1 MKMMSNYWTV
11 FGVVS
16 ALIICLILEVSIVN
30 VSGFSNPHNSAT
42 DIPIFST
49 LGVFSII
56 SQLIILNFVYT
67 KNVPYEKSIL
77 WIMYKAMVL
86 MQLAIIIIL
95 VMILIGVNFT
105 LSYYLV
111 HLELVFMISSI
122 TAVGVMGLL
131 SYKFIT
137 WLKMNKSRITFAYL
151 FASLSLSINA
161 IIGMIYVS
169 DQFNYV
175 SDVIQPKP
183 YGGFIMHTH
192 SSLLADLYTI
202 SSGVTFV
209 LFWLGTVLLLQSYRK
224 RLGAIKFWIIML
236 VPLLYFLSQ
245 FQPIVT
251 SVLLDYSSEDP
262 MLFSIV
268 YVLMLQ
274 VSTPVGGIMFGLA
287 FMLVARKIQNEKVK
301 GYLVISGIGLLLLLI
316 SYRPQEII
324 TGPFPPFGLLSASF
338 MGLAS
343 FLVFIGIYS
352 AATSASQDSVV
363 RQSIRKIALQEA
375 SFLDAIGTAEMD
387 QEIERRAVNVAKEQQ
402 GTLTQQ
408 TGIQSSL
415 TENDMKQYVSKVL
428 KEIHVLQN
436 NDEILSKGKEILE
449 TSTEF
454 LICSKAG
461 GIRLVYN
468 NYFGSYE
475 KIMQEYSKGKHK
487 GIRLVTFIDRDS
499 IDIVQKFL
507 TIGVHVRHVKNMP
520 PIDFAVSDK
529 EMVASI
535 EKTGRGQAIKNLL
548 VSTEQPYID
557 HFTSIFNELW
567 KDGIDTKDRI
577 KAIEEGIDTEG
588 IEIIQNPA
596 EIQKII
602 FELLKSAGEEILVIF
617 SSANAFHRQEYLGAF
632 QFLKQAANER
642 EVKARILTPKDD
654 LIVQTAQR
662 WMEQQSQQNKE
673 QQLPK
678 QQKINIRFIEPYL
691 QTKVSLLIVDRKFS
705 IAVELKDDAAQKSY
719 EAMGLATYSNS
730 KPTVL
735 SYVSIFENLWRQNE
749 LYHQVKETNEQL
761 ESANEKLKIHD
772 KIQQEFINI
781 AAHELKTPIQPI
793 LSLSEVVL
801 SQTKDV
807 EQADLLEIINRNAR
821 RLHRLSEDIL
831 DVTRI
836 ESNSLH
842 LRKDRFNLIEMI
854 NSAIA
859 DSKNQIKK
867 EYKDNIKLESGFNE
881 DEDVFIA
888 ADRNRIYQVILNLL
902 NNAIKFTKEGT
913 IVVSAA
919 AVQEK
924 NGHNDV
930 VIVSVS
936 DTGQGIDNEIL
947 PRLFTKFATK
957 SETGG
962 TGLGLFISK
971 SIIEAHGGKIWA
983 ENNAG
988 GKGAT
993 FSFSLPI
1000 ANK

>member
-1 MKMMSNYWTV
+1 
-11 FGVVS
+11 
-16 ALIICLILEVSIVN
+16 
-30 VSGFSNPHNSAT
+30 
-42 DIPIFST
+42 
-49 LGVFSII
+49 
-56 SQLIILNFVYT
+56 
-67 KNVPYEKSIL
+67 
-77 WIMYKAMVL
+77 
-86 MQLAIIIIL
+86 
-95 VMILIGVNFT
+95 
-105 LSYYLV
+105 
-111 HLELVFMISSI
+111 MISSV

-137 WLKMNKSRITFAYL
+137 WLKLNKSRITFAYL

-161 IIGMIYVS
+161 IIGIIYVS

-175 SDVIQPKP
+175 PDVIQPKP
-183 YGGFIMHTH
+183 YGGFILHTH
-192 SSLLADLYTI
+192 YSSLTDLYTI
-202 SSGVTFV
+202 SSSVTFV
-209 LFWLGTVLLLQSYRK
+209 LFWLGTVLLLQNYRK

-251 SVLLDYSSEDP
+251 SVLFDYSSGNP

-268 YVLMLQ
+268 YVLMLE
-274 VSTPVGGIMFGLA
+274 VSTPVGGIVFGLA

-352 AATSASQDSVV
+352 AATSASQDSVL

-375 SFLDAIGTAEMD
+375 SFFDAIGTSEMD

-415 TENDMKQYVSKVL
+415 TENDMKQYVSEVL

-436 NDEILSKGKEILE
+436 IDEILSKGKEILE

-454 LICSKAG
+454 LVCSKAG

-487 GIRLVTFIDRDS
+487 GIRLVASIDRDS
-499 IDIVQKFL
+499 IDVVQKFL
-507 TIGVHVRHVKNMP
+507 TIGVHIRHVKNMP

-535 EKTGRGQAIKNLL
+535 EKTGSGQAIKNLL

-567 KDGIDTKDRI
+567 KNGIDAKDRI

-602 FELLKSAGEEILVIF
+602 FDLLKSAREEILVMF
-617 SSANAFHRQEYLGAF
+617 SSANAFHRQEYLGAV
-632 QFLKQAANER
+632 QLLKEAANER
-642 EVKARILTPKDD
+642 EVKSRILTPKDD
-654 LIVQTAQR
+654 LIVQTARR
-662 WMEQQSQQNKE
+662 WMEQQSQQ
-673 QQLPK
+673 
-678 QQKINIRFIEPYL
+678 KINIRFIDPYL

-705 IAVELKDDAAQKSY
+705 LAVELKDDAAQKSY

-749 LYHQVKETNEQL
+749 LYQQVKEANEQL
-761 ESANEKLKIHD
+761 ESANEKLKSHD

-781 AAHELKTPIQPI
+781 AAHELRTPIQPI
-793 LSLSEVVL
+793 LGLSEIIL
-801 SQTKDV
+801 SKTKDI
-807 EQADLLEIINRNAR
+807 EQAKLLEIVNRNAK
-821 RLHRLSEDIL
+821 RLQRLTEDIL
-831 DVTRI
+831 DVSKI
-836 ESNSLH
+836 ESKSLH
-842 LRKDRFNLIEMI
+842 LSKVRFNLIEMI
-854 NSAIA
+854 NGAIA
-859 DSKNQIKK
+859 DSRHQIKK
-867 EYKDNIKLESGFNE
+867 EYKDNIKLESLFN
-881 DEDVFIA
+881 EDVFIA

-902 NNAIKFTKEGT
+902 NNAIKFTKEGR
-913 IVVSAA
+913 IVISAA

-936 DTGQGIDNEIL
+936 DTGQGIDYEIL

-983 ENNAG
+983 ENNAS

-1000 ANK
+1000 VNK

>member
-1 MKMMSNYWTV
+1 
-11 FGVVS
+11 
-16 ALIICLILEVSIVN
+16 
-30 VSGFSNPHNSAT
+30 
-42 DIPIFST
+42 
-49 LGVFSII
+49 
-56 SQLIILNFVYT
+56 
-67 KNVPYEKSIL
+67 
-77 WIMYKAMVL
+77 
-86 MQLAIIIIL
+86 
-95 VMILIGVNFT
+95 
-105 LSYYLV
+105 
-111 HLELVFMISSI
+111 
-122 TAVGVMGLL
+122 
-131 SYKFIT
+131 
-137 WLKMNKSRITFAYL
+137 
-151 FASLSLSINA
+151 
-161 IIGMIYVS
+161 
-169 DQFNYV
+169 
-175 SDVIQPKP
+175 
-183 YGGFIMHTH
+183 
-192 SSLLADLYTI
+192 
-202 SSGVTFV
+202 
-209 LFWLGTVLLLQSYRK
+209 
-224 RLGAIKFWIIML
+224 
-236 VPLLYFLSQ
+236 
-245 FQPIVT
+245 
-251 SVLLDYSSEDP
+251 
-262 MLFSIV
+262 
-268 YVLMLQ
+268 
-274 VSTPVGGIMFGLA
+274 
-287 FMLVARKIQNEKVK
+287 
-301 GYLVISGIGLLLLLI
+301 
-316 SYRPQEII
+316 
-324 TGPFPPFGLLSASF
+324 

-352 AATSASQDSVV
+352 AATSASQDSVL

-387 QEIERRAVNVAKEQQ
+387 QEIERRAVHVAKEQQ

-436 NDEILSKGKEILE
+436 IDEILSKGKEILE

-454 LICSKAG
+454 LVCSKAG

-487 GIRLVTFIDRDS
+487 GIRLVTSIDRDS

-507 TIGVHVRHVKNMP
+507 TIGVHVKHVKNMP

-535 EKTGRGQAIKNLL
+535 EKTGSGQAIKNLL

-588 IEIIQNPA
+588 IEIIQNSA

-602 FELLKSAGEEILVIF
+602 FDLLKSAREEMLVMF
-617 SSANAFHRQEYLGAF
+617 SSANAFHRQEYLGAI
-632 QFLKQAANER
+632 QFLKEAANER
-642 EVKARILTPKDD
+642 EVNARILTPKDD

-705 IAVELKDDAAQKSY
+705 LAVELKDDAAQKSY

-749 LYHQVKETNEQL
+749 LYQQVKEANEQL
-761 ESANEKLKIHD
+761 EVANEKLKIHD

-801 SQTKDV
+801 SHTKDV
-807 EQADLLEIINRNAR
+807 EEANLLEIINRNAR

-836 ESNSLH
+836 ESKSLD
-842 LRKDRFNLIEMI
+842 LRKGRFNLIEII

-859 DSKNQIKK
+859 DSGNQIKK
-867 EYKDNIKLESGFNE
+867 EYKDKIKLESVFN
-881 DEDVFIA
+881 EDVFIA

-902 NNAIKFTKEGT
+902 NNAIKFTKEGR
-913 IVVSAA
+913 IVISAA

-936 DTGQGIDNEIL
+936 DTGQGIDNEIV

-1000 ANK
+1000 VSK

>member
-111 HLELVFMISSI
+111 HLELVFMISSV

-137 WLKMNKSRITFAYL
+137 WLKLNKSRITFAYL

-183 YGGFIMHTH
+183 YGGFIMHTRY
-192 SSLLADLYTI
+192 SSLTDLYTI

-209 LFWLGTVLLLQSYRK
+209 LFWLGTVLLLQNYRK

-352 AATSASQDSVV
+352 AATSASQDSVL

-415 TENDMKQYVSKVL
+415 TENDMKQYVSEVL

-436 NDEILSKGKEILE
+436 IDEILSKGKEILE

-454 LICSKAG
+454 LVCSKAG

-507 TIGVHVRHVKNMP
+507 TIGVHVKHVKNMP
-520 PIDFAVSDK
+520 PIDFAISDK

-535 EKTGRGQAIKNLL
+535 EKTGSGQAIKNLL

-596 EIQKII
+596 GIQKII
-602 FELLKSAGEEILVIF
+602 FDLLKSAREEILVMF

-678 QQKINIRFIEPYL
+678 QQKINIQFIEPYL

-867 EYKDNIKLESGFNE
+867 EYKDNIKLESVFN
-881 DEDVFIA
+881 EDVFIA
-888 ADRNRIYQVILNLL
+888 ADRNRIYQAILNLL